1 MLQGTAWHKLP
12 DSFQFFFGFGQKR
25 LSFFRLGRRIDRP
38 PVVAEIALLME
49 NKKIV
54 ILGAGFGGL
63 TAAYELEPLVKKKRA
78 EILLVE
84 RSPDFRMGFSM
95 QWVLA
100 GRRKP
105 DEGRRLYASLR
116 AKRINFIQDEAVSIL
131 TESREVLTKAHRLPY
146 DYLIIALGAELAPET
161 VPGLAEGAYNLC
173 DFGSV
178 MQFKQALGNLQSGTV
193 LIAIAATPFKCPPA
207 PYEYAMLVDDM
218 MRKRAI
224 RRDVRIVLTTPEPQP
239 LPVGGPAVGEAVK
252 KMLAGKHIEYLN
264 FWKPKQVNV
273 GARQVEYEN
282 GEKMRYDLLAAMP
295 PHRAPKV
302 ARESGLCNESG
313 FIPAE
318 LGSFK
323 TSAPGVFAI
332 GDVAALKL
340 PNGGPHPKAG
350 VFAEAQALAVASA
363 IKAEISGTEPAPY
376 SGQGACFVDVGG
388 NEAAPALGELLH
400 PEGGRITLNPPSKAG
415 LLAKKKFE
423 RERLDKWF
431 RS

>member
-1 MLQGTAWHKLP
+1 
-12 DSFQFFFGFGQKR
+12 
-25 LSFFRLGRRIDRP
+25 
-38 PVVAEIALLME
+38 ME
-49 NKKIV
+49 KKKIV
-54 ILGAGFGGL
+54 TLGAGFGGL
-63 TAAYELEPLVKKKRA
+63 TVAFKLEPLVKAKKVD
-78 EILLVE
+78 IFLVE
-84 RSPDFRMGFSM
+84 KSPDFRMGFSL

-105 DEGRRLYASLR
+105 DEGRRLYSSLR
-116 AKRINFIQDEAVSIL
+116 TKKINFIQDEAVSIL
-131 TESREVLTKAHRLPY
+131 ADQKEILTKSRRLPY

-161 VPGLAEGAYNLC
+161 IPGLAEGAYNLC

-178 MQFKQALGNLQSGTV
+178 LQFRQALENLQSGTV

-207 PYEYAMLVDDM
+207 PYEYAMLVDDI
-218 MRKRAI
+218 MRKRKI
-224 RRDVRIVLTTPEPQP
+224 RGDIRIVLTTPEPQP
-239 LPVGGPAVGEAVK
+239 LPVGGPAVGDAVK
-252 KMLAGKHIEYLN
+252 KMLAGKQIEYLN

-282 GEKMRYDLLAAMP
+282 GEKMSYDLLAAMS

-302 ARESGLCNESG
+302 ARESGLCSESG

-323 TSAPGVFAI
+323 TAAPGVYAI

-350 VFAEAQALAVASA
+350 VFAEAQGEAVASA
-363 IKAEISGTEPAPY
+363 IRAEITGAKPAPY
-376 SGQGACFVDVGG
+376 SGRGACFVDVGG
-388 NEAAPALGELLH
+388 NEAVPAMGELLH
-400 PEGGRITLNPPSKAG
+400 PDGPRLVLNPPSRAG

-423 RERLDKWF
+423 RERLEKWF
-431 RS
+431 RV